1 MYESASTSRMLP
13 TKTGLGQFGTT
24 LGKTASTYL
33 TCACLVG
40 TGGYATA
47 DYLAKRNDRGYKLI
61 QFNLTKQTSD
71 VVLSTQVTQNSVR
84 NLARIREILKPT
96 ITELANLFGVSRQAV
111 YDWQAGKPVAPE
123 NALRLEEFA
132 KAAELLSAQQI
143 QISSQVLR
151 RKVLDGKS
159 LLDALRSGGPV
170 YDIAAALAQILDRE
184 GVQREKLAARLI
196 GRQRPVVSVDDV
208 GIPLLNERV

>member
-1 MYESASTSRMLP
+1 MYLSASTLRMPP
-13 TKTGLGQFGTT
+13 TRTVVGYLGTSI
-24 LGKTASTYL
+24 GKTASTYL

-61 QFNLTKQTSD
+61 QFELPKQVADVATGKQT
-71 VVLSTQVTQNSVR
+71 TQSAAQ

-111 YDWQAGKPVAPE
+111 YDWQAGKPIAPE
-123 NALRLEEFA
+123 NALRLGEFA

-143 QISSQVLR
+143 QLSSQALR
-151 RKVLDGKS
+151 RKVLDGQS
-159 LLDALRSGGPV
+159 LLDALRSGV
-170 YDIAAALAQILDRE
+170 LVFDTAAALAQVLDRE
-184 GVQREKLAARLI
+184 AVQREKLTARLL
-196 GRQRPVVSVDDV
+196 GRQRPAVSVDDI
-208 GIPLLNERV
+208 GNPMLDERA